1 MPTEI
6 ISGLWL
12 GDINDSLNKSFL
24 KDNLIDI
31 LINCTTNYGYID
43 SIETKKLRIPLS
55 YNLLPG
61 TDLILLKKNHDKI
74 VSFILKNIESS
85 NILIFCYDGLRISP
99 LIIALFLIKYGEI
112 SKDNIRSILRSK
124 NEKICFDVDLSD
136 FTS

>member
-1 MPTEI
+1 M
-6 ISGLWL
+6 
-12 GDINDSLNKSFL
+12 
-24 KDNLIDI
+24 
-31 LINCTTNYGYID
+31 
-43 SIETKKLRIPLS
+43 
-55 YNLLPG
+55 LPG